1 MDLQLY
7 VRVLWRFRVLFAAGI
22 LLASALAFLSFVA
35 VTFDGG
41 KPSFTHRQSEQWE
54 SLATLEIASARFNA
68 GSVVDPETRSLL
80 QTPDQQQASGDE
92 ADPSQ
97 FASLGYLNELT
108 TVLMPLATSDEVF
121 RIVRSDGGG
130 PIRGL
135 LQTFPVAVGDA
146 PVPLMT
152 FSAIAASPEEAVS
165 LARRHVGAFKAFVTR
180 RQVADGIPAP
190 ERVVVRE
197 VRQPQSAAL
206 LEGRK
211 LTRPIIVFLTVMTI
225 ILGLCFVL
233 ENLRPRVRPL
243 ASSDESE
250 RYVEQSRRRTA

>member
-7 VRVLWRFRVLFAAGI
+7 LRVFWRFRVLVAAGL
-22 LLASALAFLSFVA
+22 LLASGLAFLSFVD
-35 VTFDGG
+35 VKLDGG
-41 KPSFTHRQSEQWE
+41 KPSFAYRQGEQWE

-68 GSVVDPETRSLL
+68 GSVVDPETRSLFR
-80 QTPDQQQASGDE
+80 TPDQQQAPEEE

-152 FSAIAASPEEAVS
+152 FSAISASPNEAVS
-165 LARRHVGAFKAFVTR
+165 LARRHVRAFKAFVTR
-180 RQVADGIPAP
+180 RQVADGIPAR

-197 VRQPQSAAL
+197 VRQPQAAAL

-243 ASSDESE
+243 ASANDTE
-250 RYVEQSRRRTA
+250 RYIEPHRRTA